1 MIATTLRRFKLQT
14 GQWLNPGAKLELMQ
28 MTDNYYKLI
37 SVNDEPVSFR
47 QTISK
52 LTLDTITTPKSN
64 IRHLKYQGRWIM
76 TNTYPIVK
84 KCYNELLTDPT
95 IVNKYLTIERT
106 L

>member
-1 MIATTLRRFKLQT
+1 MIATTLRRFRLQS
-14 GQWLNPGAKLELMQ
+14 GQWINPGSRLELMQ
-28 MTDNYYKLI
+28 MTDNYYKLLSI
-37 SVNDEPVSFR
+37 DGEPVAYR

-52 LTLDTITTPKSN
+52 LTLDTITTERSN

-84 KCYNELLTDPT
+84 KAYNELLSDPT
-95 IVNKYLTIERT
+95 INNKYLTIEHK

>member
-1 MIATTLRRFKLQT
+1 MKTITLRRFKLQT
-14 GQWLNPGAKLELMQ
+14 GQWLNPGTKLELMQ

-37 SVNDEPVSFR
+37 SVNNEPVSFR

-52 LTLDTITTPKSN
+52 LTLDTITTKASN

-84 KCYNELLTDPT
+84 KAYNELLSDPT
-95 IVNKYLTIERT
+95 INNSQLTIER
-106 L
+106 

>member
-1 MIATTLRRFKLQT
+1 MIATALRRFKLQT
-14 GQWLNPGAKLELMQ
+14 GQWLNPGDRLELMQ
-28 MTDNYYKLI
+28 MTDKYYRIL
-37 SVNDEPVSFR
+37 SVNNQHVFR